1 MPEIQGLLT
10 RAIARRRDEGNVYTS
25 EIVIAQLRAIQL
37 LIPGTIR
44 ATVEAHQSLALDAK
58 ADREA
63 LIRDLLEALT

>member
-37 LIPGTIR
+37 LIPGTVR
-44 ATVEAHQSLALDAK
+44 AVVEGHENLALDAK

-63 LIRDLLEALT
+63 LIRDLLEALQ